1 MSMRR
6 REFCGATLAGSAGL
20 ALPFSN
26 LLAADNRPRI
36 IADQIAITLSGQ
48 RTTLERAALQE
59 LSDSLHGSLILP
71 AHPHYDTARRVWNGM
86 IDRRP
91 AMVVMC
97 ADAEDVTNAVTF
109 ANERKLLLAV
119 RGGGHSFSGQST
131 CDGGMVISLTS
142 MRSVRVDT
150 KDRIAFVEGG
160 AWGRDVDAAT
170 QKQGLAT
177 VLGQI
182 SDTGVAGLTLGGG
195 FGWLSRRFGLACDN
209 LIAADLVTADGQRR
223 RVSAGEDPDLFW
235 AIRGGGGNF
244 GVATAF
250 EYRLHPVGPRVLAG
264 RMSFPP
270 ERRREALQFFA
281 ERVPDLPREV
291 STDVGIWLGE
301 DDKVR
306 AHFNVVYSGEL
317 RGTDKALAPLR
328 VFGKGVQDTIAE
340 VDYTVAQQFFDGPSP
355 SPLRHY
361 VKGGFIREFTPVT
374 VDALTELRP
383 GKHFGVY
390 MQDSSGAVGDAAPT
404 VTAFANRKTR
414 VNMMLLAEWP
424 QPQDDD
430 AVLSGVR
437 AAWDE
442 LAPLT
447 VGFYVNL
454 SGEADRKN
462 THSNYGPNY
471 PRLVEIKR
479 KYDPSNLFRLNSN
492 IDPG

>member
-1 MSMRR
+1 M
-6 REFCGATLAGSAGL
+6 
-20 ALPFSN
+20 
-26 LLAADNRPRI
+26 
-36 IADQIAITLSGQ
+36 
-48 RTTLERAALQE
+48 
-59 LSDSLHGSLILP
+59 
-71 AHPHYDTARRVWNGM
+71 
-86 IDRRP
+86 
-91 AMVVMC
+91 
-97 ADAEDVTNAVTF
+97 
-109 ANERKLLLAV
+109 
-119 RGGGHSFSGQST
+119 
-131 CDGGMVISLTS
+131 
-142 MRSVRVDT
+142 
-150 KDRIAFVEGG
+150 
-160 AWGRDVDAAT
+160 
-170 QKQGLAT
+170 
-177 VLGQI
+177 
-182 SDTGVAGLTLGGG
+182 
-195 FGWLSRRFGLACDN
+195 
-209 LIAADLVTADGQRR
+209 
-223 RVSAGEDPDLFW
+223 
-235 AIRGGGGNF
+235 
-244 GVATAF
+244 
-250 EYRLHPVGPRVLAG
+250 
-264 RMSFPP
+264 
-270 ERRREALQFFA
+270 
-281 ERVPDLPREV
+281 PDLPREV

-317 RGTDKALAPLR
+317 RGADKALAPLR